1 MNDDG
6 IWHDPQIYDGEIWP
20 TVDNSAE
27 AASNV
32 YMLPIGAQDAGAPD
46 PAAGLWRDAPP
57 TRESDLWARHV
68 LALCSNPIIGHLF
81 AEATSGVGCAL
92 TTSDDASAMLRC
104 AAYCDGAASVL
115 AVSIE
120 HHHCVART
128 MGTLARLRE
137 ANPELPVLLMAD
149 APRMSLAS
157 HDLSEVCDL
166 FLPLPA
172 TPSRLRS
179 GLQTAVLNTEE
190 RIAV

>member
-6 IWHDPQIYDGEIWP
+6 IWHEPQIYDGEIWP
-20 TVDNSAE
+20 TADNTAE
-27 AASNV
+27 IESNV
-32 YMLPIGAQDAGAPD
+32 FTLPTGPHMSTTPDASVGLWQDAPS
-46 PAAGLWRDAPP
+46 P
-57 TRESDLWARHV
+57 RESDLWARHV
-68 LALCSNPIIGHLF
+68 LALCWNPIIAHLLT
-81 AEATSGVGCAL
+81 EATSGVGCAL
-92 TTSDDASAMLRC
+92 TKSDDATAVLRC

-115 AVSIE
+115 AVSLE

-128 MGTLARLRE
+128 IGTLARLRE

-157 HDLSEVCDL
+157 HDLSDVCDL

-172 TPSRLRS
+172 TPRRLRA